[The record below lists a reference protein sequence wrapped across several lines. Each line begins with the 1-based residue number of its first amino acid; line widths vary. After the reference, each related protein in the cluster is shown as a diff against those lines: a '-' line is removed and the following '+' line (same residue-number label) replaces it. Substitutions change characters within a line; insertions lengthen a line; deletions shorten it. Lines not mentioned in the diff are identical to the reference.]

1 LAGEKG
7 KPLRIKACP
16 TERAEEQLL
25 KIEVESDEDLEKLAA
40 HLDVPIIE
48 CSRKGYDAVI
58 DARDKILFY
67 RKKEK
72 G

>member
-1 LAGEKG
+1 LAGERG

-16 TERAEEQLL
+16 TEGTEEQLL

-40 HLDVPIIE
+40 YLDVPIIE
-48 CSRKGYDAVI
+48 CRKGYDAVI
-58 DARDKILFY
+58 DARDKILFF

>member
-1 LAGEKG
+1 MAGERG
-7 KPLRIKACP
+7 KPLRIKACQ
-16 TERAEEQLL
+16 TEGTEEQLL

-40 HLDVPIIE
+40 YLDVPIIE
-48 CSRKGYDAVI
+48 CRKGYDAVI